1 MATTKIW
8 PIHAG
13 SSIRLVLEYV
23 ENPDKTVGGGEWEY
37 HLYTDGTRTYE
48 QSELSDM
55 TDVMEYAM
63 NDGKTEERKYV
74 SGVNVSVEHARE
86 EMMATKLRY
95 HKEDGIILWHGY
107 QSFKP
112 GEVTP
117 EEAHRIGLELAGNL
131 WGKDYEVIVCTHL
144 DKEHIHNHFVIN
156 SVSFRT
162 GRKLDAKWQDMARES
177 DRLCALYGKSVITE
191 PKFKGKHYAMR
202 QAEKSGK
209 PTWISIIREDVDDA
223 LLMSRTLGDFLHE
236 MESRGYHIIPGR
248 KYFTLKPPGKEN
260 HVKLERWLGEEY
272 SLEGIEKRIDDNVR
286 KGTVRILSER
296 KIYYCRNRVP
306 KPKQTI
312 SGFQALYFYYCYKLG
327 VLPKRRAN
335 PANTHYLL
343 REEITKLNKIVAAT
357 HFLAKN
363 RISDIQE
370 LEYYM
375 YSAKTTNAALKK
387 QRQMIRNR
395 IRHAGEDKMPSLKDE
410 INVLNNRIKEVSKEL
425 ELCRDIKERSSELA
439 RKAQIV
445 RTREYENQKPE
456 RYNREKEE

>member
-1 MATTKIW
+1 LAATKIW
-8 PIHAG
+8 PIHAD
-13 SSIRLVLEYV
+13 SCIQLVLEYV
-23 ENPDKTVGGGEWEY
+23 ENPDKTVGGGQWEY
-37 HLYTDGTRTYE
+37 HLYTDGTRAYE

-63 NDGKTEERKYV
+63 NDGKTEERRYV
-74 SGVNVSVEHARE
+74 SGINVSIEHARE
-86 EMMATKLRY
+86 EMMATKLQY

-117 EEAHRIGLELAGNL
+117 EEAHRIGMEIAGNL

-177 DRLCALYGKSVITE
+177 DRLCVLYGKSVITE
-191 PKFKGKHYAMR
+191 PKFKGKHYAMYA
-202 QAEKSGK
+202 AEKKGK

-223 LLMSRTLGDFLHE
+223 LLMSRTLGGFLHE
-236 MESRGYHIIPGR
+236 MENRGYHMIPGR

-272 SLEGIEKRIDDNVR
+272 SLAGIEKRIEDNVR
-286 KGTVRILSER
+286 KGTVRILPER
-296 KIYYCRNRVP
+296 KIYYCRKRVP

-327 VLPKRRAN
+327 VLPKRKAN
-335 PANTHYLL
+335 PHYLL
-343 REEITKLNKIVAAT
+343 REEVTKLDKIVAAT
-357 HFLAKN
+357 HFLAENK
-363 RISDIQE
+363 ISDIQE

-375 YSAKTTNAALKK
+375 HNQNNTNSALKK
-387 QRQMIRNR
+387 QRQMIRNQL
-395 IRHAGEDKMPSLKDE
+395 RHAGENEIPILKE
-410 INVLNNRIKEVSKEL
+410 QISMLNNRIKEVSKKL

-445 RTREYENQKPE
+445 RTQEHENKKIKE
-456 RYNREKEE
+456 HNRELEG